1 MRGSFLTFIV
11 LCLFALAGCAQNQ
24 GGAAGANNSQAVD
37 NRTADAN
44 PYRPAPY
51 VKIKHPE
58 WTKNAVIYQLNT
70 RQFTREGTF
79 RAAEAHL
86 PRLKALGVDILWLMP
101 IHRIG
106 EKNRKG
112 TLGSPYSVKDYY
124 SVNPEF
130 GTL

>member
-1 MRGSFLTFIV
+1 MNANSRPENTNPNQTPGS
-11 LCLFALAGCAQNQ
+11 
-24 GGAAGANNSQAVD
+24 
-37 NRTADAN
+37 N

-51 VKIKHPE
+51 VRLRHPE
-58 WTKNAVIYQLNT
+58 WTKNAVIYQINT
-70 RQFTREGTF
+70 RQFTDEGTF
-79 RAAEAHL
+79 RAAEKHL
-86 PRLKALGVDILWLMP
+86 PRLKALGADILWLMP
-101 IHRIG
+101 IHKIG